1 MRPARGVKHGDVKM
15 PDATEVVIV
24 TESDHYPGD
33 DDGVLEPSDSL
44 LSDRLTSDVLDA
56 GIDAGSRYVEVTS
69 FGMTPAEERRGETL
83 DQLLAEEEPDLTV
96 DSAALGDWVDDD
108 GSNGGVG
115 ELLRP
120 DQGDGRDD
128 ESEEI
133 ATDVGRVQFDVVS
146 PEDD

>member
-1 MRPARGVKHGDVKM
+1 M
-15 PDATEVVIV
+15 

-56 GIDAGSRYVEVTS
+56 GIDAGTRYAEATS
-69 FGMTPAEERRGETL
+69 FGMTWAEERRGETL

-96 DSAALGDWVDDD
+96 DSVALEAYEDD
-108 GSNGGVG
+108 SVG

-146 PEDD
+146 PEDDAMHLTSGPPVIDARIKE